1 MPRDRAYAESNYG
14 FSMRRILLILV
25 LVGLLATAG
34 GLWYLYRAPYAAGS
48 RFAPESE
55 AAVAVFAAKAS
66 PSRVDYETLAGYLI
80 EGFLTYATPS
90 HALAKYPGLP
100 AGGARKAEELEGFS
114 RIAPL
119 LGVWLEHRA
128 ASPV

>member
-1 MPRDRAYAESNYG
+1 
-14 FSMRRILLILV
+14 MRRLLLIV
-25 LVGLLATAG
+25 VVAGVLATAG
-34 GLWYLYRAPYAAGS
+34 GLWYVYRAPFAGGAQFPS
-48 RFAPESE
+48 ESE
-55 AAVAVFAAKAS
+55 NAVTHFAAKPNPA
-66 PSRVDYETLAGYLI
+66 RADYETLVGYFV

-128 ASPV
+128 ETQ